1 MEAEMEFQ
9 ASIIVNRP
17 LPTVFAAVADFEN
30 WPKWEGSF
38 LEVKRQ
44 SSDANM
50 LGAVY
55 WCKRKS
61 PSVAESRFTI
71 SEYESD
77 KKLGIDGDWVGFLK
91 PVASFH
97 FEPVAE
103 GTRVTCIGRPQLRGL
118 FRLLQPVMQSMG
130 QRLNAEYLGNLKR
143 LTESQ

>member
-1 MEAEMEFQ
+1 MEFQ

-17 LPTVFAAVADFEN
+17 LPTVFAAVANFEN

-44 SSDANM
+44 SSGTNM

-61 PSVAESRFTI
+61 PSIAESRFTV
-71 SEYESD
+71 SEYEPD
-77 KKLGIDGDWVGFLK
+77 KKLGIEGDWVGFLK
-91 PVASFH
+91 PAASFH
-97 FEPVAE
+97 FESVPE

-118 FRLLQPVMQSMG
+118 FRLLQPMMERMG
-130 QRLNAEYLGNLKR
+130 KRLNEEYLGNLKR
-143 LTESQ
+143 LAESQ

>member
-17 LPTVFAAVADFEN
+17 LPTVFAMVADFEN

-61 PSVAESRFTI
+61 PSIAESRFVVA
-71 SEYESD
+71 EYEPD
-77 KKLGIDGDWVGFLK
+77 KKLGIEGDWVGFLK

-97 FEPVAE
+97 FESVPE

-118 FRLLQPVMQSMG
+118 FQLLQPMMERMG
-130 QRLNAEYLGNLKR
+130 KRLNEEYLGNLKR

>member
-1 MEAEMEFQ
+1 MEFQ

-38 LEVKRQ
+38 LEIKRQ
-44 SSDANM
+44 SSGTNM
-50 LGAVY
+50 MGAVY

-61 PSVAESRFTI
+61 PSIAESRFVV
-71 SEYESD
+71 SEYEPV

-91 PVASFH
+91 PIADFY
-97 FEPVAE
+97 FESVPE
-103 GTRVTCIGRPQLRGL
+103 GTRVMCIGRPQLRGL
-118 FRLLQPVMQSMG
+118 FRFLEPMMKRMG
-130 QRLNAEYLGNLKR
+130 GRLNEEYLGNLKQ